1 MWLSHRDKKTVDGKL
16 RDMIGGEEGAAERRE
31 KGGKGRQ
38 RRGEKRGERG
48 AIGMRGG
55 AGGKK
60 RGRGEPERSGEI
72 MYCRLINVKGAES

>member
-1 MWLSHRDKKTVDGKL
+1 MEL
-16 RDMIGGEEGAAERRE
+16 RRERRVWR
-31 KGGKGRQ
+31 GS
-38 RRGEKRGERG
+38 GEKRGERG

-60 RGRGEPERSGEI
+60 TGWGQERSGEI